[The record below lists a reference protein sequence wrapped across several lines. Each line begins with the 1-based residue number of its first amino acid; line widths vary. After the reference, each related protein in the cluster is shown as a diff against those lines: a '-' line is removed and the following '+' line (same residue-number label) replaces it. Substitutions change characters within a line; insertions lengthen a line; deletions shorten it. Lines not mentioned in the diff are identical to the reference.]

1 MSEEL
6 EKLKRHLGRPVP
18 ISITNQEGVTDTF
31 YLKPL
36 TITQQAILMELGK
49 TIIGRGE
56 VEIEIEEDGKIIK
69 KKVPNTTKEDMN
81 EMFELIKD
89 IVRNSIKGLDEETL
103 EEFCNNNFERLSE
116 SLEKLSPENKNK
128 KELDTLRLAKE
139 RIESGQQK

>member
-1 MSEEL
+1 
-6 EKLKRHLGRPVP
+6 
-18 ISITNQEGVTDTF
+18 
-31 YLKPL
+31 
-36 TITQQAILMELGK
+36 MELGK

-116 SLEKLSPENKNK
+116 SLEKLSPENKK
-128 KELDTLRLAKE
+128 
-139 RIESGQQK
+139 